1 MGSYRWVQ
9 VAVLSALMIGV
20 GPLQAA
26 TRLPVKPLSR
36 DVAVSNKSVATKG
49 TDTVKFTVHE
59 GEYIPG
65 VNGRKTPVPVS
76 KSLIQSIPRT
86 IEHTR
91 KLVSLPDILLTG
103 TIAGLIAGLDWVM
116 DPETQS
122 IRKEEKQ
129 FEQAPLT
136 QYKWS
141 ISGNGWG
148 PYEGATADAACK
160 AGSDRPPFTGRQG
173 HASSAWS
180 WLNGT
185 NGLACEYPSPTGGP
199 PQVVAVYQTGS
210 CPIPYAIKD
219 GECMKE
225 TGSQKVPL
233 TSADLDRIAPYVNG
247 QTGEWIRDLMR
258 ESCAQ
263 SPSPGACL
271 ESLQEGGPELSG
283 PASVQGPKEVT
294 TGTYTRPDGT
304 TGTTKTETSTTYN
317 IKYGPTY
324 IDITNNK
331 TVTTY
336 KDDQKVGE
344 ETSTDGEEVTEEVPQ
359 EENEQ
364 DYSFQDATFP
374 EVEPFYDQQYPDG
387 LEGVWNARKQDFD
400 NSAFLAFLR
409 SFIPSFSGSCPAWA
423 MSFDL
428 QAMGNFSSHGFNVG
442 CYVFD
447 FIGVV
452 ILVTALFT
460 ARMVTF
466 GG

>member
-1 MGSYRWVQ
+1 MGGYRWVS
-9 VAVLSALMIGV
+9 VAVLTALMIGAGAV
-20 GPLQAA
+20 QAA
-26 TRLPVKPLSR
+26 TRLPVKPLSH
-36 DVAVSNKSVATKG
+36 DVAVSNKSVVTKG

-116 DPETQS
+116 DEGGEIKKREDTYQNLPVAGEGTFNPQS
-122 IRKEEKQ
+122 ICALYPASQTMNKITVTTFGGVVYAVGVWPSGKVPGDNRPADYNVGTNNCTQRHLGYSPNQYGYWPTSGAKVISLADIETTLT
-129 FEQAPLT
+129 PLT
-136 QYKWS
+136 
-141 ISGNGWG
+141 
-148 PYEGATADAACK
+148 T
-160 AGSDRPPFTGRQG
+160 
-173 HASSAWS
+173 
-180 WLNGT
+180 L
-185 NGLACEYPSPTGGP
+185 
-199 PQVVAVYQTGS
+199 
-210 CPIPYAIKD
+210 
-219 GECMKE
+219 
-225 TGSQKVPL
+225 
-233 TSADLDRIAPYVNG
+233 DLDRIAPYVNG

-294 TGTYTRPDGT
+294 TGTYTRPDGS

-374 EVEPFYDQQYPDG
+374 EVEPFYEQQYLDG
-387 LEGVWNARKQDFD
+387 LNGVWNQRKQDFD

-428 QAMGNFSSHGFNVG
+428 RALGNFSSHGFNVG

>member
-9 VAVLSALMIGV
+9 VALLTALVIGA
-20 GPLQAA
+20 GTTQAA
-26 TRLPVKPLSR
+26 TRVPVKPLSGE
-36 DVAVSNKSVATKG
+36 VAVSNKSLVTKG

-65 VNGRKTPVPVS
+65 VNGKKVPVPVS

-86 IEHTR
+86 ITETR

-116 DPETQS
+116 DEGSTIQK
-122 IRKEEKQ
+122 KEEKYGDLPVGGQ
-129 FEQAPLT
+129 GTFNPQSICALYPASQTLNKITVTNYYGTVYAVGVWPSTNVPGGERPADFNQAVNNCT
-136 QYKWS
+136 QRHLGYTYNQYGYWPQSGAKV
-141 ISGNGWG
+141 ISL
-148 PYEGATADAACK
+148 
-160 AGSDRPPFTGRQG
+160 SD
-173 HASSAWS
+173 
-180 WLNGT
+180 
-185 NGLACEYPSPTGGP
+185 
-199 PQVVAVYQTGS
+199 
-210 CPIPYAIKD
+210 I
-219 GECMKE
+219 E
-225 TGSQKVPL
+225 TKLSPL
-233 TSADLDRIAPYVNG
+233 TSADLDRIAPYVDS

-258 ESCAQ
+258 ETCAQ

-271 ESLQEGGPELSG
+271 TSLQEGGPQLSG
-283 PASVQGPKEVT
+283 PATVQGPKEVT
-294 TGTYTRPDGT
+294 TGTYTKPDGT
-304 TGTTKTETSTTYN
+304 TGTTRTETNTTYN
-317 IKYGPTY
+317 IRYGPTY
-324 IDITNNK
+324 FDFTTNK

-336 KDDQKVGE
+336 QDDQKVGE
-344 ETSTDGEEVTEEVPQ
+344 DTSTDGEEVTEEVPQ

-364 DYSFQDATFP
+364 EQQYSFQDATFP

-387 LEGVWNARKQDFD
+387 LNGVWNARKQDFD

-409 SFIPSFSGSCPAWA
+409 SFIPSFSGTCPAWA

-428 QAMGNFSSHGFNVG
+428 RALGNFSSHGFNVG

>member
-9 VAVLSALMIGV
+9 VAVLTALMIGAGAV
-20 GPLQAA
+20 QAA
-26 TRLPVKPLSR
+26 TRVPVKPLSH
-36 DVAVSNKSVATKG
+36 DVAVSNKSVVTKG

-116 DPETQS
+116 DEGGEIKKREDTYQNLPVAGEGTFNPQS
-122 IRKEEKQ
+122 ICALYPASQTMNKITVTNQGGIIYAVGVWPSTDVPGGGRPAD
-129 FEQAPLT
+129 FNQAVNNCTQRHLGYTYNQYGYWPQSGAKVISLADIETTLTPLT
-136 QYKWS
+136 
-141 ISGNGWG
+141 
-148 PYEGATADAACK
+148 T
-160 AGSDRPPFTGRQG
+160 
-173 HASSAWS
+173 
-180 WLNGT
+180 L
-185 NGLACEYPSPTGGP
+185 
-199 PQVVAVYQTGS
+199 
-210 CPIPYAIKD
+210 
-219 GECMKE
+219 
-225 TGSQKVPL
+225 
-233 TSADLDRIAPYVNG
+233 DLDRIAPYVNG

-271 ESLQEGGPELSG
+271 ESLQEGGPQLSG

-374 EVEPFYDQQYPDG
+374 EVEPFYEQQYPDG
-387 LEGVWNARKQDFD
+387 LNGVWNQRKQDFD

-428 QAMGNFSSHGFNVG
+428 RAFGNFSSHGFNVG